1 MSGRVGTCVVAE
13 VEVDLG
19 TGTNRRDEWPGWDMC
34 SSGGGG
40 RSGDKHTE

>member
-19 TGTNRRDEWPGWDMC
+19 TNTRDEWPVGTCVVAEVEVDL
-34 SSGGGG
+34 GTNT
-40 RSGDKHTE
+40 RD

>member
-19 TGTNRRDEWPGWDMC
+19 TNTRDEWPGWDMC

-40 RSGDKHTE
+40 RSGDKHTG